1 MQDKQAKNN
10 MSRNMP
16 AGQMQR
22 PVAGIYIGKASGGTS
37 TVSIDVPFMI

>member
-16 AGQMQR
+16 AGQMKR
-22 PVAGIYIGKASGGTS
+22 PVAGIHIENAKGGTS
-37 TVSIDVPFMI
+37 TVSIAVPFLV